1 MHKLAEACFAHYA
14 HFQYFDYL
22 IVRYFDAFAGIFIVI
37 KWLHN
42 NIKKE
47 AFYVLR
53 NTIIFTLFKKKW
65 NIDEIPRIFGLIE
78 KQMKEKSPSANP
90 LEKIFTWLQKRK
102 INQIIDGLKQIRI
115 KYVYQHQYI
124 YFLSWDI
131 FSGFLAIFL
140 SKNISWYLC
149 LYCKLFNI

>member
-1 MHKLAEACFAHYA
+1 MRISSTLIIWLYGTLMHLQE
-14 HFQYFDYL
+14 L
-22 IVRYFDAFAGIFIVI
+22 FIVI

-47 AFYVLR
+47 AFYVLKK
-53 NTIIFTLFKKKW
+53 TIIFTLFKKKW

>member
-47 AFYVLR
+47 AFY
-53 NTIIFTLFKKKW
+53 
-65 NIDEIPRIFGLIE
+65 
-78 KQMKEKSPSANP
+78 
-90 LEKIFTWLQKRK
+90 
-102 INQIIDGLKQIRI
+102 GLK
-115 KYVYQHQYI
+115 KDHYFYI
-124 YFLSWDI
+124 ILK
-131 FSGFLAIFL
+131 
-140 SKNISWYLC
+140 KNETLMKFREYLD
-149 LYCKLFNI
+149 

>member
-47 AFYVLR
+47 AFYGLKKDHYFY
-53 NTIIFTLFKKKW
+53 IIFKKKW

-90 LEKIFTWLQKRK
+90 LEKIFTWLHKRK

-124 YFLSWDI
+124 YILSWDI
-131 FSGFLAIFL
+131 FFWFLGNFFIQKYFM
-140 SKNISWYLC
+140 ISMPVL
-149 LYCKLFNI
+149 

>member
-1 MHKLAEACFAHYA
+1 MFCALCAFPVLWL
-14 HFQYFDYL
+14 FDCTVL
-22 IVRYFDAFAGIFIVI
+22 WCIAGIFIVI

-47 AFYVLR
+47 AFYVLKK
-53 NTIIFTLFKKKW
+53 TIIFTLFKKKW